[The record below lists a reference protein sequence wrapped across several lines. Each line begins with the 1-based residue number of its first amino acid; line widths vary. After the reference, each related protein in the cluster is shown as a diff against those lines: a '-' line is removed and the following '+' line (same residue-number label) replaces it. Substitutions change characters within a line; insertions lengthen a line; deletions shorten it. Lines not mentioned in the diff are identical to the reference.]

1 MVADRGF
8 SFRREHVFEARQFWW
23 DKADGSEDF
32 DGKPPPF
39 RVLAR
44 AGNKQ
49 FCSAGSGSTLF
60 IEADKGGGIKI
71 PFLRDG
77 FVYFKRSLLAYLYSF
92 CDRTSGITKVYGWN
106 ESYAGSGPKE
116 VLSLAADYLTSRA
129 KSTGAERLE
138 LWVDG
143 CAGQWWNQWAMMF
156 LADVCNPLSCTF
168 AQDDTTSMFK
178 RVGIYRNVVGHTWM
192 LCDAV
197 HAMAKRQLNKQD
209 CVCTLK
215 KLLKIVKAASHEDP
229 FDVALLFEDIS
240 TLKDWKSYVEQ
251 GYIKRGGWK
260 IKQAR
265 WCNLGSGP
273 NEHRVETA
281 HPTEIWLR
289 NTLDYTE
296 VPRRINIV
304 RYMAYADNL
313 SPKLKKKMEAA
324 EAAGNAFNS
333 HVEFIKQALAAQSQ
347 PTLMKTGPDPLR
359 TEARVPLDWIKRVD
373 PRDSIMAA
381 PDDETSAEEDAYMY
395 GDEIQQSGKTE
406 SGRCYPTTRD
416 HFPAVVSDEE
426 DGTDEE
432 SSDESSDDED
442 GSE

>member
-39 RVLAR
+39 RALAR

-289 NTLDYTE
+289 NTRSIT
-296 VPRRINIV
+296 PR
-304 RYMAYADNL
+304 
-313 SPKLKKKMEAA
+313 
-324 EAAGNAFNS
+324 F
-333 HVEFIKQALAAQSQ
+333 LAASTLCGTWRTRTISRRNSRKRWRRRRRPGMRSTRTLSSSNKHWLHNRSQ
-347 PTLMKTGPDPLR
+347 R
-359 TEARVPLDWIKRVD
+359 
-373 PRDSIMAA
+373 S
-381 PDDETSAEEDAYMY
+381 
-395 GDEIQQSGKTE
+395 
-406 SGRCYPTTRD
+406 
-416 HFPAVVSDEE
+416 
-426 DGTDEE
+426 
-432 SSDESSDDED
+432 
-442 GSE
+442 